1 MRNGWQKIM
10 TTSVNSET
18 FSSEV
23 LEQTKLVLVD
33 FWAEWCGPC
42 KQIAPTLEE
51 LAEKYSENLS
61 VCKVDVDSNRELA
74 LQYNVRSIPSL
85 MIFKNGE
92 MVDSLIGAVSLE
104 ELEDLVT
111 RNF

>member
-1 MRNGWQKIM
+1 M

-18 FSSEV
+18 FTSEV

-61 VCKVDVDSNRELA
+61 VCKVDVDSNRKLA

>member
-1 MRNGWQKIM
+1 M
-10 TTSVNSET
+10 TTSVNNET
-18 FSSEV
+18 FASEV

-61 VCKVDVDSNRELA
+61 VCKVDVDSNRDLA

>member
-1 MRNGWQKIM
+1 MATKQLTDDNFQSEID
-10 TTSVNSET
+10 TSSVP
-18 FSSEV
+18 
-23 LEQTKLVLVD
+23 VLVD

-42 KQIAPTLEE
+42 KQIAPRLDEIS
-51 LAEKYSENLS
+51 EKYSENLS
-61 VCKVDVDSNRELA
+61 VCKVDVDSNRDLA

-85 MIFKNGE
+85 MIFKEGE
-92 MVDSLIGAVSLE
+92 MIDSLMGAVSLE

>member
-1 MRNGWQKIM
+1 M
-10 TTSVNSET
+10 TTSVNNET
-18 FSSEV
+18 FASEV

-104 ELEDLVT
+104 ELDDLVT

>member
-1 MRNGWQKIM
+1 M

-18 FSSEV
+18 FTSEV
-23 LEQTKLVLVD
+23 VEQTKLVLVD

>member
-1 MRNGWQKIM
+1 MANDINKD
-10 TTSVNSET
+10 N

-23 LEQTKLVLVD
+23 LENDKLVLVD

-42 KQIAPTLEE
+42 KQISPRLEE
-51 LAEKYSENLS
+51 LAIE
-61 VCKVDVDSNRELA
+61 
-74 LQYNVRSIPSL
+74 YNIRSIPAL
-85 MIFKNGE
+85 IIFKGGE

-111 RNF
+111 RNL

>member
-1 MRNGWQKIM
+1 M

-18 FSSEV
+18 FTCEV

-42 KQIAPTLEE
+42 KQIVPTLEE

-61 VCKVDVDSNRELA
+61 VCKVDVDANRELA

-85 MIFKNGE
+85 LIFKNGE

>member
-1 MRNGWQKIM
+1 M
-10 TTSVNSET
+10 TTSVNNET
-18 FSSEV
+18 FTSEV

-42 KQIAPTLEE
+42 KQIAPTLEGI
-51 LAEKYSENLS
+51 AEKYSENLS

>member
-10 TTSVNSET
+10 TTSVSSET
-18 FSSEV
+18 FASEV
-23 LEQTKLVLVD
+23 LEQSKLVLVD

>member
-1 MRNGWQKIM
+1 M
-10 TTSVNSET
+10 TTSVNNET
-18 FSSEV
+18 FASEV

-42 KQIAPTLEE
+42 KQIAPTLEA

-61 VCKVDVDSNRELA
+61 VCKVDVDLNRELA

>member
-1 MRNGWQKIM
+1 M

-18 FSSEV
+18 FTSEV

-85 MIFKNGE
+85 MIFKDGE

>member
-10 TTSVNSET
+10 TISDNNET
-18 FSSEV
+18 FENEV

-61 VCKVDVDSNRELA
+61 ICKVDVDANRELA

>member
-1 MRNGWQKIM
+1 M

-18 FSSEV
+18 FASEV
-23 LEQTKLVLVD
+23 LEQKKLVLVD

>member
-1 MRNGWQKIM
+1 M

>member
-1 MRNGWQKIM
+1 M

-18 FSSEV
+18 FTSEV

-85 MIFKNGE
+85 MIFKDGE
-92 MVDSLIGAVSLE
+92 MGDSLIGAVSLE

>member
-1 MRNGWQKIM
+1 MLNGWQKIM
-10 TTSVNSET
+10 STSVNNET
-18 FSSEV
+18 FDSEV